1 MKGSNFNFD
10 GVSVMHYICIYALR
24 QPSIVIDH
32 TQILLNRLKSKRA
45 TKSLKNDGD
54 ICFQYAIT
62 IALNLNKLENIGDGN
77 SRITENIH
85 PFINQYRWKDFSA
98 HAKDLK
104 KLVTNKSLS
113 QCFVHSTQKE
123 RDKTSIYFKM

>member
-10 GVSVMHYICIYALR
+10 RVSVMHYICIYALR

-45 TKSLKNDGD
+45 TKSLKNDDD
-54 ICFQYAIT
+54 ICFEYAIT
-62 IALNLNKLENIGDGN
+62 IALNLNKLGNIGDGN
-77 SRITENIH
+77 SRITDNIH
-85 PFINQYRWKDFSA
+85 PFINQYQWKDFSA

-104 KLVTNKSLS
+104 KLVTN
-113 QCFVHSTQKE
+113 
-123 RDKTSIYFKM
+123 